1 MQIIGSDF
9 DNTIYFLDDDK
20 KNKKNIRKIKE
31 FISKGNKFIIITG
44 RNYSDIKYFLNE
56 YKIPYNYLVC
66 DDGAKIFDEN
76 DVCLNTIR
84 LGYNTINEIIP
95 ILEKENADYYLDD
108 GYSENNN
115 KKECVKIVINCVDK
129 KEKEK
134 MIEIVKHSD
143 IHIYASRFHVNIIN
157 RKVNKEMALRELFKI
172 EKLDYGLLN
181 VIGDNDNDYKMLK
194 AFNGGVIK
202 KHNEVLD
209 ELNKEEYET
218 LAEFI
223 DKVIEKDGKKNGD

>member
-1 MQIIGSDF
+1 MKDTNNSNHYIFQKVATLCGLRISLYI
-9 DNTIYFLDDDK
+9 TIALLILSFLVL
-20 KNKKNIRKIKE
+20 NFSGYRTASP
-31 FISKGNKFIIITG
+31 FYITV
-44 RNYSDIKYFLNE
+44 F
-56 YKIPYNYLVC
+56 
-66 DDGAKIFDEN
+66 AA
-76 DVCLNTIR
+76 
-84 LGYNTINEIIP
+84 
-95 ILEKENADYYLDD
+95 ILPEWIQMVVFP
-108 GYSENNN
+108 ENNN

-134 MIEIVKHSD
+134 MIEIVKHSN